1 MSMRANKSLIVGIVT
16 VFLIIGTGL
25 IAFQFKNNITSIL
38 PENFM
43 HWLGINS
50 ANTHQGISPALQD
63 KINTYRKPGS
73 LIPLKETPIWEL
85 LRVAELGAGD
95 AAKFKRARVVRV
107 INMPL
112 DYEVELLATGEHRI
126 MSISPQMDFFVPQYI
141 YTEEGNIKTAEFS
154 SVDRGDI
161 LSVLEEG
168 SLIVLFVEK
177 SEVASNDSNS
187 DLNRIEVEW
196 FVLAD

>member
-1 MSMRANKSLIVGIVT
+1 MNKSLIVGIVIL
-16 VFLIIGTGL
+16 FLILATGL
-25 IAFQFKNNITSIL
+25 IAFQFKNNRTSIL
-38 PENFM
+38 PENFIR
-43 HWLGINS
+43 WLGINS

-63 KINTYRKPGS
+63 KINSYRKPGS
-73 LIPLKETPIWEL
+73 QVPLKETPIWEL
-85 LRVAELGAGD
+85 LRVAEVGAGD

-112 DYEVELLATGEHRI
+112 DYEIELLATGEHRI
-126 MSISPQMDFFVPQYI
+126 MSISPQMDFFVPEYI
-141 YTEEGNIKTAEFS
+141 YTEEGSIKTAEFS

-168 SLIVLFVEK
+168 SLIVLFVQK
-177 SEVASNDSNS
+177 NEVASNGTSG
-187 DLNRIEVEW
+187 DLNRIEAEW